1 MLFQSSLR
9 KELARSFGATL
20 VILVT
25 IILTIVLIR
34 TLGLAAK
41 GQANPQDVMLLMAYA
56 TLGRLPTILSLSL
69 FIAILSTLSRMYR
82 DSEMVVW
89 FSSGRGLGSFVPPVM
104 RFSWP
109 VLLVIAVSALWL
121 WPWTNEKTQ
130 ELRSRYQQRSDL
142 DRVAP
147 GQFQES
153 SDGSR
158 VFFVDRDS
166 AEKSG
171 NDVFISTRDRRS
183 QAVVTA
189 QSGSVEMLDSSQIL
203 QLEQGQRLERP
214 LKDPQEREKPS
225 AKESAKDPTALRIS
239 QFELYGTRISGS
251 SPGGPDLSSYKFLPT
266 WSLIKTPSPPHQ
278 GELAW
283 RLGLALSGLNLVL
296 LAVAMAHANPRAGR
310 SGRLILALF
319 TFLVYSN
326 LMTLSQNWVSIGLV
340 QFPNMM
346 LMLHGGF
353 MTLALLWLASRHQGW
368 GLPSPMTWLRRGR
381 GS

>member
-20 VILVT
+20 VVLIT

-34 TLGLAAK
+34 TLGLASK
-41 GQANPQDVMLLMAYA
+41 GQVNPQDVMLLMAYA
-56 TLGRLPTILSLSL
+56 TIGRLPTILSLSL
-69 FIAILSTLSRMYR
+69 FVAILSTLSRLYR

-89 FSSGRGLGSFVPPVM
+89 FSSGRGLSSFVEPVL

-109 VLLVIAVSALWL
+109 VLLVIAASALWL
-121 WPWTNEKTQ
+121 LPWTQEQTQ

-158 VFFVDRDS
+158 VFFINRDS
-166 AEKSG
+166 ERKSG
-171 NDVFISTRDRRS
+171 NDIFITTRERQARS
-183 QAVVTA
+183 VVTA
-189 QSGSVEMLDSSQIL
+189 QSGSIEQLPDGRVLK
-203 QLEQGQRLERP
+203 LEQGQRLEFQ
-214 LKDPQEREKPS
+214 DPGSEQPV
-225 AKESAKDPTALRIS
+225 ALRVS
-239 QFELYGTRISGS
+239 QFEVYGARISGAKPLNRDATS
-251 SPGGPDLSSYKFLPT
+251 FKLLPT
-266 WSLIKTPSPPHQ
+266 LELMRTPSRPHL

-283 RLGLALSGLNLVL
+283 RVGLALSGINLVL
-296 LAVAMAHANPRAGR
+296 LAIAMAHANPRAGR
-310 SGRLILALF
+310 SGRLILAIF

-326 LMTLSQNWVSIGLV
+326 LMTLSQNWVSSGV
-340 QFPNMM
+340 MGFAPMM

-353 MTLALLWLASRHQGW
+353 LAVALLWLTSRHRAW
-368 GLPSPMTWLRRGR
+368 SLAGLPGRWLGR
-381 GS
+381 MRQGARA

>member
-20 VILVT
+20 VVLIT

-34 TLGLAAK
+34 TLGLAAR
-41 GQANPQDVMLLMAYA
+41 GQADPQDVILLMAYA

-69 FIAILSTLSRMYR
+69 FIAILSTLSRLYR

-89 FSSGRGLGSFVPPVM
+89 FASGRGLGSFVWPVL

-109 VLLVIAVSALWL
+109 ALLVIALSALWL

-130 ELRSRYQQRSDL
+130 DLRNRYQQRSDL

-166 AEKSG
+166 QQRSG
-171 NDVFISTRDRRS
+171 NDIFIAARDAQSRT
-183 QAVVTA
+183 VVTA
-189 QSGSVEMLDSSQIL
+189 RTGRIEATASG
-203 QLEQGQRLERP
+203 QLLTLEGGQRLEIEEP
-214 LKDPQEREKPS
+214 AAGANGAMDKMPV
-225 AKESAKDPTALRIS
+225 LRIS
-239 QFELYGTRISGS
+239 QFDTYGAVIGEAKTTALDATSN
-251 SPGGPDLSSYKFLPT
+251 KFLSTWGLIQAPT
-266 WSLIKTPSPPHQ
+266 RPNL

-283 RLGLALSGLNLVL
+283 RLGLTFSGLNLVL

-310 SGRLILALF
+310 SGRLILAIF
-319 TFLVYSN
+319 IFLVYSN
-326 LMTLSQNWVSIGLV
+326 LMTLSQDWVRLGWIDL
-340 QFPNMM
+340 PPM
-346 LMLHGGF
+346 LLLLHGGF
-353 MTLALLWLASRHQGW
+353 MLAALLWLVGRHRAW
-368 GLPSPMTWLRRGR
+368 SLPSLWARLRAVRATA
-381 GS
+381 

>member
-20 VILVT
+20 VVLIT

-34 TLGLAAK
+34 TLGLASK
-41 GQANPQDVMLLMAYA
+41 GQVNPQDVMLLMAYA
-56 TLGRLPTILSLSL
+56 TIGRLPTILSLSL
-69 FIAILSTLSRMYR
+69 FIAILSTLSRLYR

-89 FSSGRGLGSFVPPVM
+89 FSSGRGLSSFVPPVL

-121 WPWTNEKTQ
+121 LPWTQEQTQ

-158 VFFVDRDS
+158 VFFINRDS
-166 AEKSG
+166 ERKSG
-171 NDVFISTRDRRS
+171 NDIFITTRDRDVRS
-183 QAVVTA
+183 VVTA
-189 QSGSVEMLDSSQIL
+189 QSGSIE
-203 QLEQGQRLERP
+203 QLPDGQVLKLEKGQRLEFH
-214 LKDPQEREKPS
+214 DPGSDK
-225 AKESAKDPTALRIS
+225 AVTLRVS
-239 QFELYGTRISGS
+239 QFDVYGARISGAKPLNKDANS
-251 SPGGPDLSSYKFLPT
+251 FKLLPT
-266 WSLIKTPSPPHQ
+266 WALMQTPSRPNL

-283 RLGLALSGLNLVL
+283 RVGLTLSGINLVL
-296 LAVAMAHANPRAGR
+296 LAIAMAHANPRAGR
-310 SGRLILALF
+310 SGRLILAIF

-326 LMTLSQNWVSIGLV
+326 LMTLSQNWVSSGV
-340 QFPNMM
+340 MGFAPMM

-353 MTLALLWLASRHQGW
+353 LAVALLWLTSRHRAW
-368 GLPSPMTWLRRGR
+368 SLAGLPGRWLGR
-381 GS
+381 MRQGARA

>member
-20 VILVT
+20 VVLVT

-41 GQANPQDVMLLMAYA
+41 GQADPQDVILLMAYA

-69 FIAILSTLSRMYR
+69 FIAILSTLSRLYR

-89 FSSGRGLGSFVPPVM
+89 FASGRGLASFVLPVL

-109 VLLVIAVSALWL
+109 ALLVIALSALWL

-130 ELRSRYQQRSDL
+130 DLRSRYQQRSDL
-142 DRVAP
+142 DRIAP

-153 SDGSR
+153 SDGNR
-158 VFFVDRDS
+158 VIFIDRDS

-171 NDVFISTRDRRS
+171 NDIFIAARDGQSRT
-183 QAVVTA
+183 VVTA
-189 QSGSVEMLDSSQIL
+189 RAGTLEMLDSGQML
-203 QLEQGQRLERP
+203 KLEQGQRLEV
-214 LKDPQEREKPS
+214 QESGKNAGS
-225 AKESAKDPTALRIS
+225 LRVS
-239 QFELYGTRISGS
+239 QFETYGARISGPKPHS
-251 SPGGPDLSSYKFLPT
+251 LDTTSFKFLSTWALMQAPT
-266 WSLIKTPSPPHQ
+266 QGNQ

-283 RLGLALSGLNLVL
+283 RLGLTLSGLNLVL

-310 SGRLILALF
+310 SGRLILAIFL
-319 TFLVYSN
+319 FLVYSN
-326 LMTLSQNWVSIGLV
+326 LMTLSQNWVSYGWIGLV
-340 QFPNMM
+340 PMM
-346 LMLHGGF
+346 ALLHGGF
-353 MTLALLWLASRHQGW
+353 MAAAILWLTARHRAW
-368 GLPSPMTWLRRGR
+368 ALPRLWPQLRILRRAAP
-381 GS
+381 

>member
-20 VILVT
+20 VVLTT

-41 GQANPQDVMLLMAYA
+41 GQANPQDIVLLMAYA

-89 FSSGRGLGSFVPPVM
+89 LSSGRSLASFVRPVM

-109 VLLVIAVSALWL
+109 VLLVIAASALWL
-121 WPWTNEKTQ
+121 WPWTSQQTQ

-153 SDGSR
+153 SDGLR

-166 AEKSG
+166 QNTSG
-171 NDVFISTRDRRS
+171 NDIFISTRDSKSR
-183 QAVVTA
+183 AVVTA
-189 QSGSVEMLDSSQIL
+189 QSGQVEMLDSGKIL
-203 QLEQGQRLERP
+203 QLERGQRMEIQMEG
-214 LKDPQEREKPS
+214 KDS
-225 AKESAKDPTALRIS
+225 ASALRIS
-239 QFELYGTRISGS
+239 EFELYGTRISSSGS
-251 SPGGPDLSSYKFLPT
+251 GGANLNSYKFLPT
-266 WSLIKTPSPPHQ
+266 WSLIETPTPPHL

-283 RLGLALSGLNLVL
+283 RVGLTLSGLNLVL
-296 LAVAMAHANPRAGR
+296 FAVAMAHANPRAGR
-310 SGRLILALF
+310 SGRLVLALF
-319 TFLVYSN
+319 TFLAYSN
-326 LMTLSQNWVSIGLV
+326 LMTLSQNWVALGIVG
-340 QFPNMM
+340 FPAMM
-346 LMLHGGF
+346 LALHGGF
-353 MTLALLWLASRHQGW
+353 LSAALIWLWARHTGW
-368 GLPSPMTWLRRGR
+368 SLPHPGRWLPRMRRNPT
-381 GS
+381 

>member
-20 VILVT
+20 VVLVT

-41 GQANPQDVMLLMAYA
+41 GQVSPQDILLLLAYA

-69 FIAILSTLSRMYR
+69 FIAILTTLSRLYR
-82 DSEMVVW
+82 DSEMVIW
-89 FSSGRGLGSFVPPVM
+89 FSSGRGLASFVPPVM

-121 WPWTNEKTQ
+121 WPWTNQKTQ
-130 ELRSRYQQRSDL
+130 ELRSSYQQRSNL

-158 VFFVDRDS
+158 VFFIDRNSQLNSSSDIFIATKDKQAQS
-166 AEKSG
+166 VITAKSG
-171 NDVFISTRDRRS
+171 RIEILESS
-183 QAVVTA
+183 QALR
-189 QSGSVEMLDSSQIL
+189 LD
-203 QLEQGQRLERP
+203 QGHRLEFQDKQDATGKNP
-214 LKDPQEREKPS
+214 
-225 AKESAKDPTALRIS
+225 ALRVS
-239 QFELYGTRISGS
+239 QFETYSARISDAKPVTLDTGSFKFLSTLGLIEAPTRIN
-251 SPGGPDLSSYKFLPT
+251 
-266 WSLIKTPSPPHQ
+266 Q
-278 GELAW
+278 GELIW
-283 RLGLALSGLNLVL
+283 RIGLTLSGLNLVL

-310 SGRLILALF
+310 SGRLLLAIF

-326 LMTLSQNWVSIGLV
+326 LMTLSQNWVALGLIG
-340 QFPNMM
+340 FGPMM
-346 LMLHGGF
+346 LLLHGGF
-353 MTLALLWLASRHQGW
+353 FAMALLWLTATHRGW
-368 GLPSPMTWLRRGR
+368 ARPAELLRRMISGLPRGAR
-381 GS
+381 A

>member
-20 VILVT
+20 VVLTT

-41 GQANPQDVMLLMAYA
+41 GQANPQDVVLLMAYA

-89 FSSGRGLGSFVPPVM
+89 FSSGRSLASFVRPVM

-109 VLLVIAVSALWL
+109 VLLVIAASALWL
-121 WPWTNEKTQ
+121 WPWTSQQTL
-130 ELRSRYQQRSDL
+130 ELRARYQQRSDL

-166 AEKSG
+166 QSTSG
-171 NDVFISTRDRRS
+171 NDIFISTRDQKSR
-183 QAVVTA
+183 AVVTA
-189 QSGSVEMLDSSQIL
+189 QSGQVEILDSGKIL
-203 QLEQGQRLERP
+203 QLERGQRMEIQLEG
-214 LKDPQEREKPS
+214 KAGE
-225 AKESAKDPTALRIS
+225 TALRIS
-239 QFELYGTRISGS
+239 EFELYGTRISGS
-251 SPGGPDLSSYKFLPT
+251 GAGGGNLSSHKFLPT
-266 WSLIKTPSPPHQ
+266 WTLVESPTPPNL

-283 RLGLALSGLNLVL
+283 RVGLTLSGLNLVL

-310 SGRLILALF
+310 SGRLILAIF
-319 TFLVYSN
+319 TFLAYSN
-326 LMTLSQNWVSIGLV
+326 LMTLSQNWVALGMV
-340 QFPNMM
+340 PFPTMM
-346 LMLHGGF
+346 LALHGGVLCAA
-353 MTLALLWLASRHQGW
+353 LAWLWTRNTGW
-368 GLPSPMTWLRRGR
+368 SLPPLGHWMQLPRVGR
-381 GS
+381 SQT